1 MAFRVPE
8 DPRAASP
15 CADAAPSPAADL
27 AFLVAEK
34 FVSVNGEGLAAG
46 RLAAFVRFAGC
57 NLDCAY
63 CDTRWANGDAAKER
77 AEAHSVASLVDWVR
91 STGVSA
97 VTLTGGE
104 PLLQPGLPSLM
115 SALVQVADPRSLRV
129 EVETNGSCDMEH
141 VVRLREECDRGR
153 HAAGAGTDVGDR
165 ILARGLAPCDVH
177 FTVDWKT
184 PAAGEAACAA
194 MMRKNFEMLD
204 GRDAVKFVV
213 GSGADLEFAARCACE
228 ANLWERCQVLF
239 SPVWG
244 RIDPREI
251 VEYMARER
259 LARARLQR
267 QRHKVLWPDVDKG
280 V

>member
-1 MAFRVPE
+1 VAFLVPE
-8 DPRAASP
+8 GSHAASP
-15 CADAAPSPAADL
+15 CVDAAPSPAADL
-27 AFLVAEK
+27 AFPVTEK

-63 CDTRWANGDAAKER
+63 CDTRWANGDAAREQ
-77 AEAHSVASLVDWVR
+77 AQTYSAASLVDWVR

-104 PLLQPGLPSLM
+104 PLLQPGLPGLLA
-115 SALVQVADPRSLRV
+115 ALAQVADPRPLRV
-129 EVETNGSCDMEH
+129 EVETNGSCDMER
-141 VVRLREECDRGR
+141 VVRLREECDRNCR
-153 HAAGAGTDVGDR
+153 AAGSGTDAGDGA
-165 ILARGLAPCDVH
+165 LACGCASSDLH

-194 MMRKNFEMLD
+194 MMWRNFEMLD

-213 GSGADLEFAARCACE
+213 GSAADLEFAARCARE

-259 LARARLQR
+259 LDRARLQL
-267 QRHKVLWPDVDKG
+267 QMHKVIWPDVDKG